1 MTATAPEEPSDAL
14 VIGLVGLAHLMSHFY
29 QIALA
34 PLFPLLRAEFEVSY
48 TALGLIVSLFF
59 AVSGIV
65 QAFVGILVDR
75 YGADR
80 LLLFGMTTM
89 ATAVLLMGLVP
100 AYWMLLPLAAVAAVG
115 NSVFHP
121 ADLSILSAK
130 IDPRRIGRAF
140 AIHGFG
146 GTCGYFLSPVVIYY
160 GVASF
165 AGWRAGI
172 MVAGGLG
179 LVAALVMY
187 RYRAALHVPASA
199 RASSDD
205 ATPTL
210 VFYGR
215 LATNLPL
222 ISAFCF
228 FVVTAAAL
236 IGIQNFSVTALVE
249 LYDPPLYLATA
260 GLTAYLGGHAIGI
273 IGGGELA
280 DRYPRHVLIAAGGLA
295 LGAIL
300 MACVGLF
307 SLPMPA
313 IIALLAASGI
323 CLGATNPS
331 RDILVRDAAP
341 PGATGKVFGFVYSGL
356 DLGGAVAPLLFG
368 WLLDGGQVR
377 EVFLVIAAM
386 YLIGIV
392 SVLQIK
398 SSGQALPAEAD

>member
-1 MTATAPEEPSDAL
+1 MTRTAPEERSDAL

-29 QIALA
+29 QIALG

-48 TALGLIVSLFF
+48 TALGLIISLFF

-100 AYWMLLPLAAVAAVG
+100 AYWLLLPLAAVAAVG

-130 IDPRRIGRAF
+130 VSPRRIGRAF
-140 AIHGFG
+140 GIHGFG
-146 GTCGYFLSPVVIYY
+146 GTCGYFLSPIVIFF

-165 AGWRAGI
+165 AGWRAGL
-172 MVAGGLG
+172 MVAGVIGWL
-179 LVAALVMY
+179 AALVMF
-187 RYRAALHVPASA
+187 RYRAVLRMPAGAAGGGETMPSLA
-199 RASSDD
+199 
-205 ATPTL
+205 
-210 VFYGR
+210 FYAR

-222 ISAFCF
+222 MSAFCF
-228 FVVTAAAL
+228 FAVTAAAL

-260 GLTAYLGGHAIGI
+260 GLTAYLGAHAVGI

-280 DRYPRHVLIAAGGLA
+280 DRFPRHALIAGGGLA
-295 LGAIL
+295 LGAIF
-300 MACVGLF
+300 MASVGAF
-307 SLPMPA
+307 PLPMLA
-313 IIALLAASGI
+313 IIALLASAGF
-323 CLGATNPS
+323 CLGVTNPS

-368 WLLDGGQVR
+368 WLMDGGQAR
-377 EVFLVIAAM
+377 WVFLAIAAM
-386 YLIGIV
+386 YLVGIV

-398 SSGQALPAEAD
+398 RARQALPAAAD